1 MPDFRP
7 KGLDQLIRPKCK
19 VLYFPLMGE
28 SSSAEQEIV
37 HEVPV
42 GEINEENLLVDANGE
57 KVTRKSL
64 Q

>member
-1 MPDFRP
+1 MGRE
-7 KGLDQLIRPKCK
+7 Q
-19 VLYFPLMGE
+19 MGE

-37 HEVPV
+37 HEVPAA
-42 GEINEENLLVDANGE
+42 EIYEENLLVDTNGE

>member
-1 MPDFRP
+1 M
-7 KGLDQLIRPKCK
+7 GGEQ
-19 VLYFPLMGE
+19 MGE

-37 HEVPV
+37 HEVPA
-42 GEINEENLLVDANGE
+42 GEINEENLLVDTNGE